1 MKSVFGSVLAGDGV
15 VPAGWWLAVVLLLPA
30 PCSQGQIVCSEVMA
44 DNRTAVEHAGA
55 FPDYIEL
62 HNAGVATVSL
72 AGMSLTDDPALPRKF
87 VFGAG
92 VALPAGGYLV
102 VWADTATGTPG
113 LHTGF
118 GLGAKGD
125 LVRLYAAD
133 GQTVLDAVEF
143 GLQVPDLA
151 IGRVTGAGSGWTL
164 VSPGPGQPNVAVNLA
179 AAAELRINEWM
190 ARPVSGEDWLEVFN
204 PANQPVALGGLIL
217 TDTAT
222 GRPNNRPIPDLS
234 FIQARGYVPF
244 FASDLAKPDADH
256 LDFKLSTEGETL
268 RLMAADR
275 ITVLDQV
282 TFGEQTTGV
291 AQGRAPDGG
300 ETLVFFPDGGETP
313 GKANFAAIEEVAIS
327 EVLSHSDP
335 PFEDAIELVNLT
347 DVPQNIGH
355 WWLSD
360 GSSQPRKYRIP
371 AGTTLAPRG
380 FAVFYE
386 YQFGAG
392 TTGFGLDSAEG
403 DQVHLSA
410 GDASGNLTGRQT
422 FVTFGALENG
432 ISAGRH
438 ATSQAVDFVPL
449 VRPTFGV
456 DVPASLAQFRRGTGA
471 ANAVPRVGPV
481 VFSELQFRPPAVASS
496 DPTGIE
502 FLELHN
508 VTDAA
513 VTFYDVEFPTN
524 TWRLRGGVSF
534 DFPSGVTLPAGG
546 CLVVVEFDPAVD
558 AARLAAFRTHFAV
571 PPGVPVFGPYSGSL
585 SDSGE
590 VVELLR
596 PDEPEGMDDP
606 NAGFVP
612 YLSVERIQYA
622 SAAPWP
628 SGAAG
633 TGRSLQRRIAFDYGN
648 DSGNWLVAAPS
659 PGRFAAANTDA
670 DQDGMEDGWE
680 IEHGLDPGSPADAG
694 FDPDGDRATNHDE
707 FVAGTDP
714 RDADSVCRITRIL
727 RTGTGCQLSFPAVEG
742 RSYDIE
748 YRPDWGALGWQVVTN
763 FPVAS
768 TANLD
773 VEVTVPAGP
782 AGIFRLNVQSLP

>member
-1 MKSVFGSVLAGDGV
+1 MVGDGV
-15 VPAGWWLAVVLLLPA
+15 VPGGWWLVVALLLPA

-44 DNRTAVEHAGA
+44 DNRTAVEQAGA

-62 HNAGVATVSL
+62 HNAGAATVSL
-72 AGMSLTDDPALPRKF
+72 AGMSLTDDPTLPRKF
-87 VFGAG
+87 VFGSG
-92 VALPAGGYLV
+92 ISLPAGGYLV
-102 VWADTATGTPG
+102 VWADTSIGTPG
-113 LHTGF
+113 LRTGF

-143 GLQVPDLA
+143 GLQVQDLA
-151 IGRVTGAGSGWTL
+151 IGRVAGGGSGWSL
-164 VSPGPGQPNVAVNLA
+164 VSPSPGQPNVAVDLA
-179 AAAELRINEWM
+179 AGADLRINEWM

-204 PANQPVALGGLIL
+204 TANQPVALGGLIL

-234 FIQARGYVPF
+234 FIAARGYVQF

-256 LDFKLSTEGETL
+256 LDFKLSTDGETL
-268 RLMAADR
+268 RLVAADR
-275 ITVLDQV
+275 VTVLEQV
-282 TFGEQTTGV
+282 TFGAQTSGV

-300 ETLVFFPDGGETP
+300 ETLAFFPVGGETP

-335 PFEDAIELVNLT
+335 PLEDAIELVNLT
-347 DVPQNIGH
+347 DVPQSIGN

-360 GSSQPRKYRIP
+360 SSAQPRKYRIP

-392 TTGFGLDSAEG
+392 AAGFGLDSAEG
-403 DQVHLSA
+403 DQVYLSA
-410 GDASGNLTGRQT
+410 GDAGGNLTGRQT
-422 FVTFGALENG
+422 FVTFGALGNSV
-432 ISAGRH
+432 SAGRYG
-438 ATSQAVDFVPL
+438 TSQGVDFVPL
-449 VRPTFGV
+449 VRHTFGV
-456 DVPASLAQFRRGTGA
+456 EVPTSLAQFRQGTGA
-471 ANAVPRVGPV
+471 ANAAPRVGPV

-508 VTDAA
+508 ATGAA
-513 VTFYDVEFPTN
+513 VTLYDVEYPTN

-534 DFPSGVTLPAGG
+534 NFPYGVTLPAGG
-546 CLVVVEFDPAVD
+546 CVVVVEFDPAAD

-571 PPGVPVFGPYSGSL
+571 PPGVQVFGPYGGSL

-590 VVELLR
+590 AVELLR
-596 PDEPEGMDDP
+596 PDEPEGPDDP

-612 YLSVERIQYA
+612 YLSVERVHYA

-633 TGRSLQRRIAFDYGN
+633 TGLSLHRRSALDYGN
-648 DSGNWLVAAPS
+648 DPLNWLAAAPS
-659 PGRFAAANTDA
+659 PGRFAAAAVDA

-680 IEHGLDPGSPADAG
+680 TEHGLDPGSAADAG
-694 FDPDGDRATNHDE
+694 LDPDGDRATNRDE

-727 RTGTGCQLSFPAVEG
+727 RTGSGCQLSFPVVAG

-748 YRPDWGALGWQVVTN
+748 YRPDWGVPGWQTVTN
-763 FPVAS
+763 IAAGS

-773 VEVTVPAGP
+773 VPVTVPAGP
-782 AGIFRLNVQSLP
+782 AAFFRLNVQPLP